1 MANFILWYVMNI
13 KLEIRVVIFMD
24 MTSTD
29 YSGTNSDFEKICE
42 IYPIKNIKCELG
54 TISYKPKVSAS
65 KRYDNILSKTRFLNQ
80 PKSTKRLTQ
89 KFVQKINT
97 NII

>member
-1 MANFILWYVMNI
+1 MANFIVWYVMNI

-29 YSGTNSDFEKICE
+29 YSGTNSDFEKRCE

-54 TISYKPKVSAS
+54 T
-65 KRYDNILSKTRFLNQ
+65 FLTN
-80 PKSTKRLTQ
+80 Q
-89 KFVQKINT
+89 KFRPLKDM
-97 NII
+97 IIYYLKLGS